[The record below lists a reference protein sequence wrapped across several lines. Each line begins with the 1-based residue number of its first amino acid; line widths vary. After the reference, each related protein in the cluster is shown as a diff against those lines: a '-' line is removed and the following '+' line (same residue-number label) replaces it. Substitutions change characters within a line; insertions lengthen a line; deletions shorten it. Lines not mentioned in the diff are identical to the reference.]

1 MKTFCKV
8 LLTLVIVLCT
18 LTNSV
23 AQTTLPVSM
32 DEKIKK
38 VTDTLATVAE
48 VDFPS
53 LEVLMDSAISHN
65 AMVAYRG
72 QEYAARKENLTTQ
85 KNFWMRNLGV
95 QADTRYGTFDN
106 FLNSSNGQSTTLQS
120 VTTKQANYGVGLYIK
135 LPVFDVVNRKTQI
148 KQAKAE
154 MEQAKYLKEA
164 QENEIRQ
171 AVIKLYEDVLLKQKL
186 VNIKSQNLGSA
197 TVNYE
202 MVEREFRDG
211 VIPIAEYVRLSDM
224 TSRIKSEYEMAKYD
238 FITAKKLLE
247 EVVGF
252 KFKNPVLSDNK

>member
-1 MKTFCKV
+1 MKTYLKNLFA
-8 LLTLVIVLCT
+8 LVITVCSFA
-18 LTNSV
+18 NSI
-23 AQTTLPVSM
+23 AQTKSQTHIN
-32 DEKIKK
+32 EQIKK
-38 VTDTLATVAE
+38 VSDTLAAVAE
-48 VDFPS
+48 LDFPS

-72 QEYAARKENLTTQ
+72 QEYAARKENLISQ
-85 KNFWMRNLGV
+85 KNYWLRNLGF

-120 VTTKQANYGVGLYIK
+120 VTTKQMNYGAGLYIK
-135 LPVFDVVNRKTQI
+135 MPVFDVINRKTQI
-148 KQAKAE
+148 KQARAE
-154 MEQAKYLKEA
+154 MEQARYLREA

-171 AVIKLYEDVLLKQKL
+171 AVIKMYEDVLLRQKL
-186 VNIKSQNLGSA
+186 VSIKSQNLGSA
-197 TVNYE
+197 TVNAE
-202 MVEREFRDG
+202 MVEKEFRNG

-224 TSRIKSEYEMAKYD
+224 TSRIRSEYEMAKSD